1 MSAERAAHTMQQQ
14 IIFSSLYR
22 IQKTS
27 WLDGNGMGLP
37 GWRVRLGLG
46 RHESGVDVIA
56 SLEIEPAAAEREPV
70 PGVGITGRLLRLLR
84 LPGDST
90 VKAIRARRA
99 ETTALI
105 RAREKRRT
113 TAGRPAEQWTDSQ
126 LRKLAH
132 RLSMKYDGRGGEKL
146 AREFGVTRKALRA
159 AVLRCRKRGFL
170 PQTEGPR
177 KRTTAADYVLFTE
190 SQKAR
195 ANRGPR

>member
-1 MSAERAAHTMQQQ
+1 MQQQ

-27 WLDGNGMGLP
+27 WLDGKGMGLP
-37 GWRVRLGLG
+37 GWKVRLGLG

-56 SLEIEPAAAEREPV
+56 SLEIEPEAAEREPV
-70 PGVGITGRLLRLLR
+70 PGVGITGRLLHLLH

-90 VKAIRARRA
+90 VKAIRSRRA

-105 RAREKRRT
+105 RSREKRRT
-113 TAGRPAEQWTDSQ
+113 SAGRPVEQWTDSQ
-126 LRKLAH
+126 LRKLAR

-159 AVLRCRKRGFL
+159 AVSRCRQRGFL

-177 KRTTAADYVLFTE
+177 KRTTAADYALFME
-190 SQKAR
+190 SKKAKATKVAR
-195 ANRGPR
+195 VWPRT